1 MHNRVAILIVLFLA
15 EMAFGQPGDRS
26 LRENMVEKQL
36 KSRGITDKATIK
48 AMLEVPRHEFVPK
61 DLKHLAYDDG
71 PLPIGEEQTISQ
83 PYIVAYMTQSL
94 NLKSDDNVLEIG
106 TGSGYQAAV
115 LGEIVD
121 SVHTIEIVE
130 KLGLRAIKKLRELGY
145 TNVNVKIGDG
155 YHGWPEKSPFDA
167 IIITAGAETIPPALI
182 AQLADGGRL
191 IIPKGSTASVQQLV
205 LVTKSNGKLKTKTLL
220 PVRFVPFTR
229 DRNH

>member
-1 MHNRVAILIVLFLA
+1 MHYRVAILIVLFSA
-15 EMAFGQPGDRS
+15 GTAFGQTDDRS
-26 LRENMVEKQL
+26 LRENMVDKQL
-36 KSRGITDKATIK
+36 KGRDITDKATIK
-48 AMLEVPRHEFVPK
+48 AMLEVPRHEFVPE
-61 DLKHLAYDDG
+61 DLKHLAYGDG

-83 PYIVAYMTQSL
+83 PYIVAFMTQSL
-94 NLKSDDNVLEIG
+94 NLKPDDQVLEIG

-115 LGEIVD
+115 LAEIVD

-130 KLGLRAIKKLRELGY
+130 KLGLRAKKKLRELGY

-167 IIITAGAETIPPALI
+167 IIVTAGAETIPPALI
-182 AQLADGGRL
+182 EQLADGGRL

-205 LVTKSNGKLKTKTLL
+205 LATKSNGKLKTKTLL

-229 DRNH
+229 DRNR